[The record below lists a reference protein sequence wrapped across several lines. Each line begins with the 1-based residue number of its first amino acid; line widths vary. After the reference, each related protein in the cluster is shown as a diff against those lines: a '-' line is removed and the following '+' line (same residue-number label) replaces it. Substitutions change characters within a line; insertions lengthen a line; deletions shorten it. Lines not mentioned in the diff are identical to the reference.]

1 MKLFLTKENHEKL
14 LQAINDHIEKDLK
27 YKFEK
32 MQALKTIRIKQEN
45 SSGYE
50 SLDIRH
56 AQAIRVKEKS
66 YFLKRLVEFKTY
78 EIEEDGFNIGIG
90 YSSIQNDKL
99 EHLAKIR
106 EDLVTYLLFA
116 ESIFKYRGEVE
127 EYTDFEFDYDKLIQ
141 FIHLVHFYLATQR
154 EGNPNALDYRNL
166 DRAYSYRLDYMLGI
180 DFGTAIINE
189 AYDDYYIDLNFNI
202 EEGKMKY
209 FISVPSINGNFI
221 KFDIELSEL
230 EQEALGPVLKEIRLI
245 RFVTYTSIRDL
256 FLTKSSNREYLE
268 INVKNKEILFIRLE
282 KEDGESSLYTFRL
295 DGIQVR
301 TISNGNTEERPF
313 PVLEITNGETTIRIQ
328 CTMEEFRY
336 MIS

>member
-56 AQAIRVKEKS
+56 ANVIRVKEKKS
-66 YFLKRLVEFKTY
+66 FLNRITEFKTY
-78 EIEEDGFNIGIG
+78 NLEEDFSICIG

-116 ESIFKYRGEVE
+116 ESIFKYRSEVE
-127 EYTDFEFDYDKLIQ
+127 EYTDFEFDHDKLIQ
-141 FIHLVHFYLATQR
+141 FIHLVHFYLATQK
-154 EGNPNALDYRNL
+154 EENPNALDYRNL
-166 DRAYSYRLDYMLGI
+166 DREYSYRIDYILGI
-180 DFGTAIINE
+180 DFNTALINE
-189 AYDDYYIDLNFNI
+189 AYDDYYFDSDSIK
-202 EEGKMKY
+202 EGNTHY
-209 FISVPSINGNFI
+209 FISIPSIQDNFI
-221 KFDIELSEL
+221 RFDIEFNEEEKEVLAGILSS
-230 EQEALGPVLKEIRLI
+230 VRLL
-245 RFVTYTSIRDL
+245 RFTINTSIRDL
-256 FLTKSSNREYLE
+256 YLTKSAHVKYLD
-268 INVKNKEILFIRLE
+268 ITVRNKEILYIRLNNE
-282 KEDGESSLYTFRL
+282 HGESFLHTFNL
-295 DGIQVR
+295 NNIVAR
-301 TISNGNTEERPF
+301 TISNGNTQAHPLPLLR
-313 PVLEITNGETTIRIQ
+313 VANDTTEINIC
-328 CTMEEFRY
+328 CTMDEFEY